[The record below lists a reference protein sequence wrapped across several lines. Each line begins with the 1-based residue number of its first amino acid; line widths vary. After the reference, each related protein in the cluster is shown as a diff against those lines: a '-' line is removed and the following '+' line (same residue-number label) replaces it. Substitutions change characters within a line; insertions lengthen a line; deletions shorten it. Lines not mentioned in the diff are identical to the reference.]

1 MGRGSAKVCPHCYKV
16 LHRCTCLDAAPLQPE
31 DDLDPHIQMIMMAYH
46 HRETHKAFIDAL
58 AARELMRIMQNAP
71 SPYSPAVQP
80 FVRALVQHSKQQLLE
95 PASLT
100 LAPPPLARRATAMH
114 ERPAGAAAIQAAFV
128 HKQHLAAYHI
138 LPELTTGLAAYID
151 SWRKATA
158 PIKQHVGTSESF
170 HTFLSAATLLTQ
182 RVFLDPQFWSG
193 VRDGVGTV
201 TSAPRDQRGV
211 LVPSPYFP
219 AFGTRP
225 SQRGSPN
232 GTNPWLDRFLHARTQ
247 FRHAVERVVN
257 NPYVVNATFPP
268 HTQPVPQPAD
278 FPPQLVAELT
288 ALKFEFAALFALC
301 VCPLTLPVH
310 DFSSDGRDRDSKW
323 FAAGGGFRL
332 WTSET
337 AHERLSDPHGL
348 QASLRGFNELR
359 YVGRTL
365 ADLPGAFPDVEARI
379 NTTLARLRDKQVSAL
394 ALTISDAKTS
404 PFRDPDERHP
414 DLDAAFYSTIARLQ
428 DSTRSANHDPVR
440 VAQSTHAR
448 AAERTRALANLVN
461 HRPDEWYNGYL
472 TSGALVRA
480 GALQATLAAEI
491 QRAARPASGRFELLE
506 DTETQTQQREAR
518 EDSRLR
524 DNLDADEDVLEA
536 VKAMS
541 ADADRPG
548 MSQDDV
554 LQAVKAISALA
565 LVPASE
571 DDTLTGSSSRAA
583 GAAKRARKD
592 DFDRDAPDYD
602 ARMRAV
608 TPEQVLKHS
617 FNQNHVVAALAV
629 RGVKL
634 PGIKVSE
641 RKEMLIILLMQ
652 MSPDIRI
659 AMFAERGFV
668 LRDLRNGQWNC
679 WVARK

>member
-1 MGRGSAKVCPHCYKV
+1 
-16 LHRCTCLDAAPLQPE
+16 
-31 DDLDPHIQMIMMAYH
+31 MIMMAYH

-58 AARELMRIMQNAP
+58 AAKELMRIMQNAP

-80 FVRALVQHSKQQLLE
+80 FVRALVQHSKQQLE

-100 LAPPPLARRATAMH
+100 LAPPPPPPPLARRATAMH
-114 ERPAGAAAIQAAFV
+114 ERPTSAAAIQAAFV

-138 LPELTTGLAAYID
+138 LPELTTGLADYID
-151 SWRKATA
+151 SWRKATE
-158 PIKQHVGTSESF
+158 PISQQLGTSESF
-170 HTFLSAATLLTQ
+170 HTFLNAATFLTQ
-182 RVFLDPQFWSG
+182 TVFLNPQFWSRLG
-193 VRDGVGTV
+193 FSSRERDGVGTF
-201 TSAPRDQRGV
+201 TSEPRDQRGV

-219 AFGTRP
+219 SFGTRP

-232 GTNPWLDRFLHARTQ
+232 GTNPWLDRFLHTRTQ
-247 FRHAVERVVN
+247 FRQAVQQVVS
-257 NPYVVNATFPP
+257 NPYVVNIPQP
-268 HTQPVPQPAD
+268 TQPGPHPRD

-301 VCPLTLPVH
+301 FCPLTLPVH

-323 FAAGGGFRL
+323 FAGGGGFRL

-348 QASLRGFNELR
+348 QANLRGFNELR

-404 PFRDPDERHP
+404 PFRDPNERHP
-414 DLDAAFYSTIARLQ
+414 DLDAAFYSTVARLQ
-428 DSTRSANHDPVR
+428 DSTRSAKHDPVR
-440 VAQSTHAR
+440 VKRSDDAYYAEMTHHLARLAQYK
-448 AAERTRALANLVN
+448 
-461 HRPDEWYNGYL
+461 PDEMYRGVLNG
-472 TSGALVRA
+472 GVEAKA
-480 GALQATLAAEI
+480 GTLQTAYAKHAADI
-491 QRAARPASGRFELLE
+491 KRAARPASGRFELLE
-506 DTETQTQQREAR
+506 DTERQQREAR
-518 EDSRLR
+518 EDSRLK
-524 DNLDADEDVLEA
+524 DNLEADEDVLQA

-541 ADADRPG
+541 AGAADRPG
-548 MSQDDV
+548 VSQDDV

-583 GAAKRARKD
+583 GGAAKRARRE
-592 DFDRDAPDYD
+592 DFDRNAPEYD

-608 TPEQVLKHS
+608 TTEQVVKHS

-629 RGVKL
+629 RGVRL
-634 PGIKVSE
+634 PGILASQ
-641 RKEMLIILLMQ
+641 RKQMLLILLMQ
-652 MSPDIRI
+652 VSPEIRI